1 MGMLRRNRVKFSVI
15 AVVAALILGIV
26 GTGLILGAFYEDGIY
41 EGPVDVG
48 ELQTARGL
56 VYDWAQTSETVGVTG
71 VLIRDWMISGEWT
84 LDCGN
89 DACKDADPG
98 DIEFDMAI
106 AMIRDSIKAE
116 ANSSHGHIFS
126 DFSATS
132 ATVAGDELTIEG
144 EITGSGPIA
153 TDGITIRLRRHGGPP
168 NNPLD
173 HFTFFFKMDAGNIIT
188 TEVGGVVVESSVGQ
202 PPQVGGTTSFPF
214 YGSGSP
220 AVGFAIIGG
229 GVAASLAFL
238 VSGWRRQRG

>member
-1 MGMLRRNRVKFSVI
+1 MKMLRSNRVKFGVI
-15 AVVAALILGIV
+15 AVAAALILGIV

-56 VYDWAQTSETVGVTG
+56 VYDWAQTSQTVGVTG
-71 VLIRDWMISGEWT
+71 VLVRDWMTSGEWT
-84 LDCGN
+84 LDCGD

-132 ATVAGDELTIEG
+132 ATVTGDELTIVG
-144 EITGSGPIA
+144 EITGSGPIE
-153 TDGITIRLRRHGGPP
+153 TDEIIITLIRSSGP
-168 NNPLD
+168 LQ
-173 HFTFFFKMDAGNIIT
+173 HFTFFFKMDDGTLSGDPNIIT
-188 TEVGGVVVESSVGQ
+188 TKVGGVVVESS
-202 PPQVGGTTSFPF
+202 GGDGDDSDDDDDD
-214 YGSGSP
+214 SEDSDD
-220 AVGFAIIGG
+220 
-229 GVAASLAFL
+229 
-238 VSGWRRQRG
+238 